1 MEILKKVPSI
11 DFVGRKKRIPAMV
24 LSAVLLLASLLSLG
38 VKGLNFGIDFTGG
51 FLLEVGYPE
60 AVELEDIRQVL
71 RDADYE
77 DFNVTTFGTDREV
90 LIRLPP
96 MAVPD
101 ADEAGIE
108 DEDEVDADAQAQVSD
123 RILSSLRAADDRV
136 DMRRVEF
143 VGPQVGQELV
153 EQGALAVLFA
163 LIGILIYVA
172 LRFQYKMAPGAIA
185 CLVHD
190 VIIVLGI
197 FSFFQLQFDLSVL
210 AAILAVIGYSLN
222 DTIVLF
228 DRIRENFPKMRKADT
243 VSVVNRSINQMLSR
257 TIVTSGTTLLVLL
270 CLLQF
275 GGEVIFGFALALTVG
290 VIVGTYSSIY
300 VAGTTLIINNLTRE
314 DLLPPKKDEEETS
327 YVSDSP

>member
-1 MEILKKVPSI
+1 MDILKKTPSI
-11 DFVGRKKRIPAMV
+11 DFVGRRKRIPAMV
-24 LSAVLLLASLLSLG
+24 LSAVLILLSLGALG

-51 FLLEVGYPE
+51 FLVEVGYPE
-60 AVELEDIRQVL
+60 PAEIPVVRDTLTEAGFEEAV
-71 RDADYE
+71 
-77 DFNVTTFGTDREV
+77 VTTFGTDREI

-96 MAVPD
+96 D
-101 ADEAGIE
+101 ASAGGEETEEARAMIS
-108 DEDEVDADAQAQVSD
+108 DQVLQA
-123 RILSSLRAADDRV
+123 LRDQNPEV

-143 VGPQVGQELV
+143 VGPQIGEELV

-172 LRFQYKMAPGAIA
+172 FRFQYKMAPGAIL

-197 FSFFQLQFDLSVL
+197 FALTQIQFDLSVL

-228 DRIRENFPKMRKADT
+228 DRVRENFPKMRKADA
-243 VSVVNRSINQMLSR
+243 VKVINRSINQMLSR
-257 TIVTSGTTLLVLL
+257 TVVTSGTTLLVLL

-275 GGEVIFGFALALTVG
+275 GGEVIFGFALALTIG

-300 VAGTTLIINNLTRE
+300 VAGTTLILMNLTRE
-314 DLLPPKKDEEETS
+314 DLMPPKKEGEDQENPES
-327 YVSDSP
+327 VPFQP

>member
-1 MEILKKVPSI
+1 MDFFKRETRI
-11 DFVGRKKRIPAMV
+11 DFVSRTKRVPAMV
-24 LSAVLLLASLLSLG
+24 LSAILILVSLGSLG

-51 FLLEVGYPE
+51 FLIEVGYPE
-60 AVELEDIRQVL
+60 AVELAEVRSTLSEAGFD
-71 RDADYE
+71 DAI
-77 DFNVTTFGTDREV
+77 VQTFGTDREI
-90 LIRLPP
+90 LIRLAPHVAEE
-96 MAVPD
+96 AV
-101 ADEAGIE
+101 DEEAVIDNGAE
-108 DEDEVDADAQAQVSD
+108 AATQAMISDQV
-123 RILSSLRAADDRV
+123 LRALRVATPEV

-172 LRFQYKMAPGAIA
+172 FRFQYKMAPGAIS

-190 VIIVLGI
+190 VIIVLGV
-197 FSFFQLQFDLSVL
+197 FSLFQIQFDLSVL

-228 DRIRENFPKMRKADT
+228 DRIRENFPKMRKAHVVD
-243 VSVVNRSINQMLSR
+243 VVNRSVNQVLSR
-257 TIVTSGTTLLVLL
+257 TVVTSGTTMLVLI

-275 GGEVIFGFALALTVG
+275 GGEVIFGFALALFLG

-300 VAGTTLIINNLTRE
+300 VASVTLILLGLERE
-314 DLLPPKKDEEETS
+314 DLLPPKKEGEEQPS
-327 YVSDSP
+327 QPVF